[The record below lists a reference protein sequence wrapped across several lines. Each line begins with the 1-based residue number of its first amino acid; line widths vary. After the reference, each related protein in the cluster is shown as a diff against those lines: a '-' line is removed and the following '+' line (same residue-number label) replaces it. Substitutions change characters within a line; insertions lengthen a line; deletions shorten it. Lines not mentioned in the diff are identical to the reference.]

1 MRWRFWLSG
10 LLGGKVSVR
19 PPSFAMECVDEVKSV
34 LRELPGSEARDALEV
49 LAERVIGRKS

>member
-1 MRWRFWLSG
+1 VHQSSAIARTKEL
-10 LLGGKVSVR
+10 
-19 PPSFAMECVDEVKSV
+19 AMEYVSEAKSV